1 MNTTSFLSCF
11 ILNSSFTTL
20 HSVILS
26 VWTILQQVI
35 PVLLLNWIIF
45 LFNHLLTP
53 WVYVLSWSYIIEQY
67 TSTIK
72 LWVWHIKHLTA
83 LLNEKYRLPVGDI
96 VWETGRAGFPLSFS
110 WESDIHTQFWK
121 TKKGCHLLKG
131 SHSYWIY

>member
-53 WVYVLSWSYIIEQY
+53 WVCYVLKLYNKTIYKHYQIVSVTYKAFNCLTEWKVPTSCRWYCLRNRKSWF
-67 TSTIK
+67 STV
-72 LWVWHIKHLTA
+72 LLMGEWHPHSVLENKEGMSLAKRITQ
-83 LLNEKYRLPVGDI
+83 LLNLY
-96 VWETGRAGFPLSFS
+96 
-110 WESDIHTQFWK
+110 
-121 TKKGCHLLKG
+121 
-131 SHSYWIY
+131 